1 MSANYEMPLEK
12 DFQTVVLKKLR
23 EIPGTWWMK
32 VNDRTTNGLPDILG
46 SVAGVFFAIELKTK
60 SKLAPIQAY
69 TLRRIDRSGGQ
80 TFVCTPDTFPD
91 LLAYVK
97 KIALLGHVPAKEK
110 AL

>member
-23 EIPGTWWMK
+23 EVPGTWWMK
-32 VNDRTTNGLPDILG
+32 VNDRSTIGLPDIFG
-46 SVAGVFFAIELKTK
+46 CVAGVCFAIELKTK

-69 TLRRIDRSGGQ
+69 TLRRLDRAGAQ
-80 TFVCTPDTFPD
+80 TFVCTPATFAD

-97 KIALLGHVPAKEK
+97 KVALLGHLPAKEK
-110 AL
+110 G